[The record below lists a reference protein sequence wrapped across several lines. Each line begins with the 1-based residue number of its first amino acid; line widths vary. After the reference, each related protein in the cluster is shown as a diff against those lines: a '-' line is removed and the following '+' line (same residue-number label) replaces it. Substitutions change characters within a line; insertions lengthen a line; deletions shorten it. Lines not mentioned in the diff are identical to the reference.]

1 MADAA
6 AWHNPPITPAQK
18 LAAAMCPCPGLFGEL
33 LSAPGGAG
41 YRATVAGAETTPF
54 QNTAMNLASCTPSH
68 LNIIWG
74 EGLCE
79 M

>member
-18 LAAAMCPCPGLFGEL
+18 LAAAMCRCPGLLGEL
-33 LSAPGGAG
+33 LSVLCGAG
-41 YRATVAGAETTPF
+41 CRATVAEAETTPG
-54 QNTAMNLASCTPSH
+54 QNAAMNLASCTPSH
-68 LNIIWG
+68 LNIIG
-74 EGLCE
+74 GGV